1 MGAARQNLGSSSHLQ
16 KVFSARI
23 SLLAELHGVL
33 FSHHAS
39 PLEVYVFVA
48 VDERGEHVMSD
59 EICRRCNGKQ
69 QGRRRGGRSVRLP
82 DSFMILHSSLR
93 HLCTHTYVL
102 YVRPNI
108 FSGKKRKIP
117 LGGQVSGWTCR
128 NCVQNFRVYL
138 LEMA

>member
-59 EICRRCNGKQ
+59 EIYLSSMQRKTARKEAWRPKCAAP
-69 QGRRRGGRSVRLP
+69 RLVC
-82 DSFMILHSSLR
+82 L
-93 HLCTHTYVL
+93 
-102 YVRPNI
+102 
-108 FSGKKRKIP
+108 
-117 LGGQVSGWTCR
+117 
-128 NCVQNFRVYL
+128 
-138 LEMA
+138 